1 MKTLRLNKFCHSFVF
16 LILIFL
22 TNSNLRCQVTIGSL
36 EPPHESAVLEL
47 KSENDN
53 MGFKGPDVE
62 LKDIYDTTTVKK
74 PATGLLVFNTT
85 DSPEEI
91 IAVSE
96 RVSRNKYYF
105 WTGTQWSEAINWI
118 NIEDNVE
125 QVFSGIGIPRP
136 AIFSLDG
143 PERIYTNVFTNMRGI
158 NNPFATSNP
167 MALPFKEEVNNTD
180 GTVTM
185 RRSGSSTIITLEP
198 GIYDISFSYELIPI
212 EGQMR
217 SCTSLLY
224 YMVFPAHTL
233 LPNGSIQSN
242 PVRIDSSASVYGTG
256 NQSYVNHGNTI
267 NYVTVIYETT
277 DWDVKFAVNGT
288 GTCARRDNYSIPN
301 RSTYLYISRIG
312 DPDPD
317 NHQ

>member
-1 MKTLRLNKFCHSFVF
+1 MELPDLNRLYYSFILLF
-16 LILIFL
+16 LFFYS
-22 TNSNLRCQVTIGSL
+22 SNLKSQVTIGSL
-36 EPPHESAVLEL
+36 EPPHKSAVLEL
-47 KSENDN
+47 KSENNN
-53 MGFKGPDVE
+53 MGFKGPDVI
-62 LKDIYDTTTVKK
+62 LKDIYDTSIVKN

-85 DSPEEI
+85 DSPEEVAI
-91 IAVSE
+91 SE
-96 RVSRNKYYF
+96 RVSRNKYYY
-105 WTGTQWSEAINWI
+105 WSGTQWSEVIDWV

-125 QVFSGIGIPRP
+125 QIFSGMGVPRP

-143 PERIYTNVFTNMRGI
+143 TARIYTNVFTNMKGI

-167 MALPFKEEVNNTD
+167 MALPFKEEVNHTD
-180 GTVTM
+180 GTVSM

-212 EGQMR
+212 EGQIR